1 MTNKSLQDTANQLVA
16 SPKGILAADESSK
29 TCDKRFEELGIA
41 TDIEKRRLYRQMLFT
56 TPNFAKYISGVIL
69 FEETI
74 QQKNDAGK
82 SFVSILEQNKVLPGI
97 KVDKG
102 LVPLDNFPDEMYTEG
117 IDSLSERMKEY
128 SALGAKFAKWRCVF
142 NIDASRKLPTSTA
155 LHSNLN
161 SMARYASIAQTN
173 GIVPIVEPEV
183 LYDGNHTIEECSQV
197 LSQVY
202 RVLFDLL
209 IAYRVDIKAVIL
221 KTSMS
226 MAGKANKEQSAPEE
240 VARHTLEIF
249 SKRVPADIAGI
260 VFLSGGQT
268 PEQASSNL
276 YAIENQSKLPISIT
290 FSFSRA
296 LQEPA
301 LKAWLGKSENVKNAQ
316 NIFEKYLKQNSNA
329 RLGKL

>member
-1 MTNKSLQDTANQLVA
+1 MTNNSLQSIARQLMK
-16 SPKGILAADESSK
+16 SPKGILAADESNK
-29 TCDKRFEELGIA
+29 TCDKRFDELGIA
-41 TDIEKRRLYRQMLFT
+41 KNPETRRQYRQLLFST
-56 TPNFAKYISGVIL
+56 SNFAKYISGVIL

-74 QQKNDAGK
+74 HQKADNEEP
-82 SFVSILEQNKVLPGI
+82 FVRLFEKGKVLTGI

-117 IDSLSERMKEY
+117 LDGLSERLKEY
-128 SALGAKFAKWRCVF
+128 STLGAKFSKWRCVF
-142 NIDASRKLPTSTA
+142 TIDTKKKLPTSTA

-161 SMARYASIAQTN
+161 SMARYASIAQNN

-183 LYDGNHTIEECSQV
+183 LYDGEHTIEECSQV

-202 RVLFDLL
+202 RVLFELLLAYKVDL
-209 IAYRVDIKAVIL
+209 RAVIL
-221 KTSMS
+221 KTSMA
-226 MAGKANKEQSAPEE
+226 MAGKSNKVQSSPEE
-240 VARHTLEIF
+240 IANHTLDIF
-249 SKRVPADIAGI
+249 SKRVPTDIAGI

-268 PEQASSNL
+268 PEQATSNL
-276 YAIENQSKLPISIT
+276 NAIVSQSKLSIPIT

-301 LKAWLGKSENVKNAQ
+301 LKAWLGKTENDKIAQ

>member
-1 MTNKSLQDTANQLVA
+1 MTNKLLRDTAHRLVI

-29 TCDKRFEELGIA
+29 TCDKRFIELGID
-41 TDIEKRRLYRQMLFT
+41 TSLEKRRQYRQTLFT

-69 FEETI
+69 FDETI
-74 QQKNDAGK
+74 HQKADDGR
-82 SFVSILEQNKVLPGI
+82 SFVKILEENKVLPGI

-117 IDSLSERMKEY
+117 LDGLSERFKEY
-128 SALGAKFAKWRCVF
+128 CLLGAKFAKWRCVF
-142 NIDASRKLPTSTA
+142 NIDTNKKLPTSTA
-155 LHSNLN
+155 IHTNLN
-161 SMARYASIAQTN
+161 SMARYASIAQAN

-197 LSQVY
+197 MSQVY

-209 IAYRVDIKAVIL
+209 VAYKVDMKAAIL

-226 MAGKANKEQSAPEE
+226 MAGKANKDQSTPEE

-268 PEQASSNL
+268 PEQATNNL
-276 YAIENQSKLPISIT
+276 NAIASHSKLSIPIT

-301 LKAWLGKSENVKNAQ
+301 LKAWLGKPKNVKNAQ

>member
-1 MTNKSLQDTANQLVA
+1 MTNKPLRDTANQLVK

-29 TCDKRFEELGIA
+29 TCDKRFIELGID
-41 TDIEKRRLYRQMLFT
+41 TSLEKRRQYRQTLFT

-74 QQKNDAGK
+74 HQKADNGE
-82 SFVSILEQNKVLPGI
+82 SFVKILEQNKVLPGI

-102 LVPLDNFPDEMYTEG
+102 LVPLDNFPEEMYTEG
-117 IDSLSERMKEY
+117 LDGLSERFKEY
-128 SALGAKFAKWRCVF
+128 SLLGAKFAKWRCVF
-142 NIDASRKLPTSTA
+142 NIDTSKKLPTSTA
-155 LHSNLN
+155 IHANLN

-197 LSQVY
+197 MSQVY

-209 IAYRVDIKAVIL
+209 VAYKVDMKAVIL

-226 MAGKANKEQSAPEE
+226 MAGKANKEQSTSEE
-240 VARHTLEIF
+240 VASHTLEVF
-249 SKRVPADIAGI
+249 SKRVPTDIAGI

-268 PEQASSNL
+268 PQQATSNL
-276 YAIENQSKLPISIT
+276 NAIESMSKLSIPIT

-301 LKAWLGKSENVKNAQ
+301 LKAWLGKSKNVKNAQ

>member
-1 MTNKSLQDTANQLVA
+1 MTIKLLRETANQLVV

-29 TCDKRFEELGIA
+29 TCDKRFIELGID
-41 TDIEKRRLYRQMLFT
+41 TSSEKRRQYRQTLFT

-69 FEETI
+69 FDETI
-74 QQKNDAGK
+74 HQNADNGE
-82 SFVSILEQNKVLPGI
+82 SFVKILEQNKVLPGI

-117 IDSLSERMKEY
+117 LDGLAERFKEY
-128 SALGAKFAKWRCVF
+128 SLLGAKFAKWRCVI
-142 NIDASRKLPTSTA
+142 NIDTSKKLPTSTA
-155 LHSNLN
+155 IHTNLN
-161 SMARYASIAQTN
+161 SMARYASIAQTH

-183 LYDGNHTIEECSQV
+183 LYDGSHTIEECSQV
-197 LSQVY
+197 MSQVF
-202 RVLFDLL
+202 RVLFELL
-209 IAYRVDIKAVIL
+209 MAYKVDMKSVIL

-226 MAGKANKEQSAPEE
+226 MAGKANKEQSSPEE
-240 VARHTLEIF
+240 VANHTLEIF
-249 SKRVPADIAGI
+249 SKRVPTDIAGI

-268 PEQASSNL
+268 PEQATANL
-276 YAIENQSKLPISIT
+276 NAIESMSKLAIPIT

-301 LKAWLGKSENVKNAQ
+301 LKAWLGKPKNVKNAQ